1 MNVWRK
7 SIVKGL
13 GSQIEELLKQEYER
27 GWDDAMKYAQM
38 EQKKANEL
46 LQEKQLDKQK

>member
-1 MNVWRK
+1 MNIRK

-13 GSQIEELLKQEYER
+13 GSQIEEHLEQEYKR
-27 GWDDAMKYAQM
+27 GWDDAMKYAQR
-38 EQKKANEL
+38 EEKRANEL